1 VRRDRSQTAEIPR
14 PSIPKNSGEVVC
26 LPPLPCWQAVAEE
39 NAEKLDRS
47 SVRLDGEPLG
57 AFRRV
62 VREEV
67 LAAATRFG
75 RRWGLQTREGAG
87 PLVVTGHQPVFHH
100 PGIWAKNLVLGLC
113 PGILP
118 LSLIVDSDAV
128 DVLDVAVPRRDGGL
142 QTVHRILVRCPPD
155 VPFEAVPPP
164 AQTRWREWVE
174 AVRQD
179 LATLGDP
186 ALLAGLE
193 RLSVLGEREREAC
206 ESLGEFVARLRR
218 AFEPAAA
225 YAELPVS
232 WLCSTRGFL
241 RFVRWMASNC
251 ESFWIAYNEALEAH
265 RRSEGIRSPAQPF
278 PNLRRWSDRYELP
291 LWTVRGG
298 RRRPV
303 FAQRAEEEVVLTTE
317 EGELARVD
325 LHTSPEALAEFG
337 LRPRGMALTLF
348 VRVCVAD
355 LFVHGV
361 GGALYDRATDR
372 LIRSLFALDPPAFA
386 VVTATFHLPLA
397 SPEDPGLQRV
407 HLQQRL
413 HELLHNPDRVL
424 DPQDP
429 HLRSLVEEKWN
440 LIRRLQEESLTRRER
455 RALTH
460 RIRAINQELSAPLA
474 EEVQRT
480 REALARLEQQEAAY
494 AAATYRGYPFFLFD
508 GKVLRRALEAKLL
521 ASSA

>member
-1 VRRDRSQTAEIPR
+1 M
-14 PSIPKNSGEVVC
+14 C
-26 LPPLPCWQAVAEE
+26 LPPLPCWPAVAEA
-39 NAEKLDRS
+39 NAESLARS
-47 SVRLDGEPLG
+47 PARLDGEALG
-57 AFRRV
+57 AFRRE

-67 LAAATRFG
+67 LAAAARFG
-75 RRWGLQTREGAG
+75 LRWGLQTGEGSG

-100 PGIWAKNLVLGLC
+100 PGIWAKTLVLGLC
-113 PGILP
+113 PGVRP
-118 LSLIVDSDAV
+118 LNLIVDSDAV
-128 DVLDVAVPRRDGGL
+128 EVLDVAVPRWDGEL
-142 QTVHRILVRCPPD
+142 RTVHRALVRCPPD
-155 VPFEAVPPP
+155 VPFEAAPPP
-164 AQTRWREWVE
+164 ARTRWREWVE

-186 ALLAGLE
+186 ALLSGLE
-193 RLSVLGEREREAC
+193 RLRVLGEREREAC

-225 YAELPVS
+225 YPELPIS
-232 WLCSTRGFL
+232 WLCRTRGFL
-241 RFVRWMASNC
+241 RFARWMASTC
-251 ESFWIAYNEALEAH
+251 ESFWAAYNEALEAH
-265 RRSEGIRSPAQPF
+265 RKSEGIRSAAQPF

-291 LWTVRGG
+291 LWAVREG

-303 FAQRAEEEVVLTTE
+303 FAQRAGEEVVLSTE
-317 EGELARVD
+317 EGELARVGPR
-325 LHTSPEALAEFG
+325 TPPEVLAGLG

-372 LIRSLFALDPPAFA
+372 LIRNLFALDPPPFA
-386 VVTATFHLPLA
+386 VVTATFHLPLP
-397 SPEDPGLQRV
+397 SPDDPGIQRAR
-407 HLQQRL
+407 LQQRL
-413 HELLHNPDRVL
+413 HELLHNPDRIL
-424 DPQDP
+424 EPQDP
-429 HLRSLVEEKWN
+429 RLRSLVEEKWA

-474 EEVQRT
+474 EEIRRV
-480 REALARLEQQEAAY
+480 REALTRLEQQEAAY

-508 GKVLRRALEAKLL
+508 GQVLRQALEARLL
-521 ASSA
+521 ASST